1 VRFRRPKVDEES
13 LRRVLAKRLHL
24 RGDVRIDYGPEVP
37 GLLVFSAYE
46 MGGRARVTG
55 TFDGKV
61 HTDFEDNVLRVLG
74 ALGYGR
80 DHDVAPEVV
89 AGAIGMLEADP
100 GTPFLTAFALEQNG
114 DDRMALPTSTTWE
127 GHPAVSFWNGSSRM
141 APWRSLVVAL
151 PDGTYLVR
159 RDTPE

>member
-1 VRFRRPKVDEES
+1 MFRRPNIDEDS
-13 LRRVLAKRLHL
+13 LRRALGKRFHMQ
-24 RGDVRIDYGPEVP
+24 GDVRIDFGPEVP

-46 MGGRARVTG
+46 VGGRARVTG
-55 TFDGKV
+55 TFDGEI
-61 HTDFEDNVLRVLG
+61 HTDFDDNVPRVLR

-80 DHDVAPEVV
+80 SSGVDPGVV

-100 GTPFLTAFALEQNG
+100 GTPFLTTFALEQNG
-114 DDRMALPTSTTWE
+114 DGRMALPAATTWD
-127 GHPAVSFWNGSSRM
+127 GHPAVAYWNVSSRL
-141 APWRSLVVAL
+141 APWRSFVVAL